1 MTGKLQHRR
10 HLRPVDLAR
19 RHGLSAQAVRNYE
32 QQGVLPPAA
41 RSASG
46 YRGYTAAHAAALDA
60 FLTLA
65 PAHGHAAAREILRAV
80 NRGDLPGALRLV
92 DAGHLQLQRDRATLA
107 AVEAG
112 AGLLAAGEPLGDR
125 PPPPDRVVSVGE
137 LAHRLGVSPA
147 TLRSWERAGI
157 LRPAR
162 DPYSGR
168 RGYGADD
175 VRDAELAHLLRRG
188 GHLLAQIAT
197 VVDQVRAAGGT
208 SELAA
213 MIDGWRDRLT
223 ARGIAMLHGAAA
235 LAGYLDAIDAPAA
248 TGAGGAV
255 GGVSGAER
263 SSSAR

>member
-1 MTGKLQHRR
+1 MAAKPQPGLQ
-10 HLRPVDLAR
+10 LRPVDLAR
-19 RHGLSAQAVRNYE
+19 PYGLSAQAVRNYE
-32 QQGVLPPAA
+32 EQGALPPAA
-41 RSASG
+41 RSAAG
-46 YRGYTAAHAAALDA
+46 YRGYTAVHAAALDA
-60 FLTLA
+60 FLALV
-65 PAHGHAAAREILRAV
+65 PAHGYTAAREILRAV

-92 DAGHLQLQRDRATLA
+92 DAGHLQLQRDRTTLA

-112 AGLLAAGEPLGDR
+112 AGLLTRDEPGDR
-125 PPPPDRVVSVGE
+125 PPPPGRPVSVGE

-168 RGYGADD
+168 RAYGAAD

-188 GHLLAQIAT
+188 GHLLAQIAV

-223 ARGIAMLHGAAA
+223 ARGIAMLRGAAA
-235 LAGYLDAIDAPAA
+235 LAGYLDAIDAAA
-248 TGAGGAV
+248 APESGED
-255 GGVSGAER
+255 GGVSAAAP